1 MSSIGIM
8 PSIDI
13 SATGLSVTRRKM
25 NTIASNIANVET
37 TRTEDGG
44 PYKRREYNFI
54 EGEGF
59 PGAPFF
65 SKNNF
70 GRLLTTNTKHLQER
84 FTRVPEDRNLLHGV
98 KGDLVISE
106 DEPIRVFDPGHP
118 DADES
123 GYVLLPNINV
133 VEEMVDLI
141 VASRAYEANLTVLNA
156 EKKMV
161 KDALEI

>member
-1 MSSIGIM
+1 MGIMSSI
-8 PSIDI
+8 DV
-13 SATGLSVTRRKM
+13 SATGLSTMRRKM

-37 TRTEDGG
+37 TKTEEGG

-54 EGEGF
+54 EGKEF
-59 PGAPFF
+59 PGSTFY
-65 SKNNF
+65 SKNTF
-70 GRLLTTNTKHLQER
+70 GRLLTTNQRHMQEQFER
-84 FTRVPEDRNLLHGV
+84 LPADRDLVRGV
-98 KGDLVISE
+98 EGELVISD
-106 DEPIRVFDPGHP
+106 DEPMRVFDPGHP

-123 GYVLLPNINV
+123 GYVLMPNINV

-141 VASRAYEANLTVLNA
+141 VASRAYEANLTVVNA